1 VRYEQQQQYGTGVSG
16 TGGRYPPSQSSNSTG
31 NKDSGGNKGNGNN
44 NNNNI
49 KANKKKAAR
58 DRKKARNKLQK
69 KDRPVENFTG
79 DIKDTGHLM
88 YGIVITPSVGNMA
101 DQCRVFIK
109 QIKRLCAGENMYK
122 LESSITTRTIMCLDD
137 FYSTMPDPL
146 LYSTMS
152 TDKEGNSIYIVTN
165 PA

>member
-1 VRYEQQQQYGTGVSG
+1 
-16 TGGRYPPSQSSNSTG
+16 
-31 NKDSGGNKGNGNN
+31 
-44 NNNNI
+44 
-49 KANKKKAAR
+49 
-58 DRKKARNKLQK
+58 
-69 KDRPVENFTG
+69 VENFTG
-79 DIKDTGHLM
+79 AIKDIGHLM

-109 QIKRLCAGENMYK
+109 QIKRLCAGENMYG

-137 FYSTMPDPL
+137 FYSTMPDPH

-165 PA
+165 PARKMELETIWLRKLNNKIAEWNKYESYSKGMFGTVIGQLHDKVLSACRQDKSR